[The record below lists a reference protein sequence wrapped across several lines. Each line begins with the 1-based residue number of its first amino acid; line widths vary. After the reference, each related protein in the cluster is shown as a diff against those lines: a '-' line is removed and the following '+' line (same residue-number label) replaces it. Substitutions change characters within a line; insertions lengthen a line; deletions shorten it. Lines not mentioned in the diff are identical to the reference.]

1 MIKVL
6 IVDDSAFMRKLI
18 GDIIFESD
26 TLEVI
31 GKVRNGKEALDF
43 IEKDKPDVITMD
55 VEMPVMDGIEAVK
68 RIMSLNPV
76 PVVMLSAITKKGA
89 DSTLAALEA
98 GAVDFITKPKSIFKV
113 KDSSV
118 KNAIIEKL
126 IIASKVN
133 LQQQKKYIEHKVER
147 NVLKKKQKKSSNKI
161 KKIIAIGTS
170 TGGPRALQEVIP
182 RIPGDIDAAI
192 LVVQHMPPGFTKS
205 LSDRLDSM
213 SQVTVI
219 ESSGNEELMPGTVYV
234 APGDRHLKVRKSGS
248 SYYTYL
254 EDSDLVSG
262 HKPSVDAMFASLS
275 ENNMKNVIG
284 VLLTGMGK
292 DGARELKK
300 LKDNNNYTIVQDEKS
315 CVVFGMP
322 KSAINLEA
330 VNEVVELRKIADS
343 IIKAME
349 V

>member
-18 GDIIFESD
+18 NDIIRESD
-26 TLEVI
+26 QLEVI
-31 GKVRNGKEALDF
+31 GKVRNGKEALEF
-43 IEKDKPDVITMD
+43 LKEKHPDVITMD
-55 VEMPVMDGIEAVK
+55 VEMPVMDGIEALK
-68 RIMSLNPV
+68 QIMALAPV
-76 PVVMLSAITKKGA
+76 PVVMLSAVTKKGA
-89 DSTLAALEA
+89 ESTLAALEA

-113 KDSSV
+113 KDDSV
-118 KNAIIEKL
+118 KESIIEKL

-133 LQQQKKYIEHKVER
+133 LKQQKKYIEATIER
-147 NVLKKKQKKSSNKI
+147 KKPFRRVKRTGNKI

-213 SQVTVI
+213 SEVTVV
-219 ESSGNEELMPGTVYV
+219 ESSGNEELMPGTVYI
-234 APGDRHLKVRKSGS
+234 APGDQHLKVKTSGGN
-248 SYYTYL
+248 YYTYL

-262 HKPSVDAMFASLS
+262 HKPSVDALFSSLN
-275 ENNMKNVIG
+275 ENNIKNVIG

-292 DGARELKK
+292 DGAKELKK

-322 KSAINLEA
+322 KSAINMKA
-330 VNEVVELRKIADS
+330 VNEVVELRSIANS

>member
-18 GDIIFESD
+18 SDIIFESD
-26 TLEVI
+26 QLEVI
-31 GKVRNGKEALDF
+31 GKVRNGKEALEF
-43 IEKDKPDVITMD
+43 IKNERPDVITMD
-55 VEMPVMDGIEAVK
+55 VEMPIMDGIEAVK
-68 RIMSLNPV
+68 RIMSIDPV

-89 DSTLAALEA
+89 ESTLAALEA

-113 KDSSV
+113 KDDSV
-118 KNAIIEKL
+118 KEAIVEKL
-126 IIASKVN
+126 MIASRVN
-133 LQQQKKYIEHKVER
+133 VQQQKKYIEHRIQKQRPSKSVIR
-147 NVLKKKQKKSSNKI
+147 NGDKM

-182 RIPGDIDAAI
+182 RIPGDINAAI

-213 SQVTVI
+213 SEVVVI
-219 ESSGNEELMPGTVYV
+219 EAAGNEELMPGTVYI
-234 APGDRHLKVRKSGS
+234 APGDRHLKVKRSGS

-262 HKPSVDAMFASLS
+262 HKPSVDALFSSLN
-275 ENNMKNVIG
+275 ENNIRDVIG

-292 DGARELKK
+292 DGAKELKK

-322 KSAINLEA
+322 KSAINMKA
-330 VNEVVELRKIADS
+330 VNEVVELRSIANS

>member
-18 GDIIFESD
+18 SDIIFESAQ
-26 TLEVI
+26 LEVI
-31 GKVRNGKEALDF
+31 GKVRNGKEALEF
-43 IEKDKPDVITMD
+43 IKNKKPDVITMD
-55 VEMPVMDGIEAVK
+55 VEMPIMNGIEAVEK
-68 RIMSLNPV
+68 IMAFDPV
-76 PVVMLSAITKKGA
+76 PVVMLSAVTKKGA
-89 DSTLAALEA
+89 ESTLAALEA

-113 KDSSV
+113 KDQSV
-118 KNAIIEKL
+118 KEAIIEKL
-126 IIASKVN
+126 IIASRVN
-133 LQQQKKYIEHKVER
+133 LQQQKKYINHIVKRKPLFKGVKRAGNKV
-147 NVLKKKQKKSSNKI
+147 

-182 RIPGDIDAAI
+182 RIPGNINAAI

-213 SQVTVI
+213 SEVTVI
-219 ESSGNEELMPGTVYV
+219 EASGNEELMPGTVYV
-234 APGDRHLKVRKSGS
+234 APGDQHLKVKKSGG

-262 HKPSVDAMFASLS
+262 HKPSVDALFASLN
-275 ENNMKNVIG
+275 ENNIKNVIG

-322 KSAINLEA
+322 KSAINMKA
-330 VNEVVELRKIADS
+330 VNEIVELRNIANS

>member
-18 GDIIFESD
+18 NDIISESNQ
-26 TLEVI
+26 LEVI
-31 GKVRNGKEALDF
+31 GKVRNGKEALEF
-43 IEKDKPDVITMD
+43 IKDKKPDVITMD
-55 VEMPVMDGIEAVK
+55 VEMPVMNGIEAVEK
-68 RIMSLNPV
+68 IMLNEPV
-76 PVVMLSAITKKGA
+76 PVVMLSAVTKKGA
-89 DSTLAALEA
+89 EATLAALEA

-113 KDSSV
+113 KDATV
-118 KNAIIEKL
+118 KDSIVEKL
-126 IIASKVN
+126 LIASKVN
-133 LQQQKKYIEHKVER
+133 LQQQKKYIKHPVR
-147 NVLKKKQKKSSNKI
+147 KKKSPREVTRTGNKI

-182 RIPGDIDAAI
+182 RIPGDINAAI
-192 LVVQHMPPGFTKS
+192 LIVQHMPPGFTKS

-213 SQVTVI
+213 SEVTVV

-234 APGDRHLKVRKSGS
+234 APGDQHLKVRKSGN

-262 HKPSVDAMFASLS
+262 HKPSVDAMFGSLN
-275 ENNMKNVIG
+275 ENNIRDVIG

-322 KSAINLEA
+322 KSAINMKA
-330 VNEVVELRKIADS
+330 VNEVVELRNIANS

>member
-18 GDIIFESD
+18 SDIIFESAR
-26 TLEVI
+26 LEVI
-31 GKVRNGKEALDF
+31 GKVRNGKEALEF
-43 IEKDKPDVITMD
+43 IKNKKPDVITMD
-55 VEMPVMDGIEAVK
+55 VEMPIMNGIEAVEK
-68 RIMSLNPV
+68 IMAFDPV
-76 PVVMLSAITKKGA
+76 PVVMLSAVTKKGA
-89 DSTLAALEA
+89 ESTLAALEA

-113 KDSSV
+113 KDQSV
-118 KNAIIEKL
+118 KEAIIEKL
-126 IIASKVN
+126 IIASRVN
-133 LQQQKKYIEHKVER
+133 LQQQKKYIDYNVQRKPLFKGVKRTGNKV
-147 NVLKKKQKKSSNKI
+147 

-182 RIPGDIDAAI
+182 RIPGDINAAI

-213 SQVTVI
+213 SELTVI
-219 ESSGNEELMPGTVYV
+219 EASGNEELMPGTVYI
-234 APGDRHLKVRKSGS
+234 APGDQHLKVKKSGG

-262 HKPSVDAMFASLS
+262 HKPSVDALFSSLN
-275 ENNMKNVIG
+275 ENNIKDVIG

-322 KSAINLEA
+322 KSAINMKA
-330 VNEVVELRKIADS
+330 VNEIVELRNIANS

>member
-18 GDIIFESD
+18 SDIIIESD
-26 TLEVI
+26 QLEVI

-43 IEKDKPDVITMD
+43 IQNQKPDVITMD
-55 VEMPVMDGIEAVK
+55 VEMPIMNGIEAVEK
-68 RIMSLNPV
+68 IMAVDPV
-76 PVVMLSAITKKGA
+76 PVVMLSAVTKKGA
-89 DSTLAALEA
+89 ESTLAALEA

-113 KDSSV
+113 KDSTV
-118 KNAIIEKL
+118 KDSIVEKL

-133 LQQQKKYIEHKVER
+133 LQQQKKYIKHTV
-147 NVLKKKQKKSSNKI
+147 QKKPSYKEVKRTGNKI

-182 RIPGDIDAAI
+182 RLPGDINAAI

-213 SQVTVI
+213 SEVTVV
-219 ESSGNEELMPGTVYV
+219 ESSGNEELLPGTVYI
-234 APGDRHLKVRKSGS
+234 APGDQHLKVKKTGS

-262 HKPSVDAMFASLS
+262 HKPSVDALFASLND
-275 ENNMKNVIG
+275 NNIRDVIG

-292 DGARELKK
+292 DGAKELKK

-322 KSAINLEA
+322 KSAINMKA
-330 VNEVVELRKIADS
+330 VNEIVELRNIPNS